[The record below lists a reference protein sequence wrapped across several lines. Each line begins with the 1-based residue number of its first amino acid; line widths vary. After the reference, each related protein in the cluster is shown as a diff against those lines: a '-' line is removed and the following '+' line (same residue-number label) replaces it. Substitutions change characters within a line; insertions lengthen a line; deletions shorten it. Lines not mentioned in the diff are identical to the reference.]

1 MANQTPTQ
9 VVLKSDAAKRKF
21 EEVLGKKTN
30 GFVGSLLSLVGSTNL
45 KNVDSN
51 SVMTAAMKAA
61 TLDLPIE
68 PSLGFAYVIPY
79 GREAQFQIGYKG
91 LIQLAIRSGQVTK
104 LNAGPVY
111 ENQFIKYDNLFEEL
125 EIDFTIP
132 KGTEIAGYFA
142 SMELINGFRKVI
154 YWDKEQVLAHGKRF
168 SKSFSRSS
176 SPWQTDFDAMA
187 TKTVLKAMLSTYAP
201 LSTEMQQAIVADNE
215 SATHKDV
222 TPDVTDDLVLEAVE
236 ETKTD
241 VIEEQGAP
249 EAPQEATKPET
260 YEELPCFKT
269 YEQTA
274 VLKNPTQ

>member
-1 MANQTPTQ
+1 MANLTPTQ
-9 VVLKSDAAKRKF
+9 TVLKSDAAKRKF

-111 ENQFIKYDNLFEEL
+111 ENQFIKYDSLFEEL
-125 EIDFTIP
+125 EIDFSKPQGLLIS
-132 KGTEIAGYFA
+132 GYFA
-142 SMELINGFRKVI
+142 SMELANGFRKII
-154 YWDKEQVLAHGKRF
+154 YWDREKVTAHGKRF
-168 SKSFSRSS
+168 SKSFNRSS

-215 SATHKDV
+215 SATPKDA
-222 TPDVTDDLVLEAVE
+222 TPVTDDLVLEAVE
-236 ETKTD
+236 DSKQ
-241 VIEEQGAP
+241 IEENEIINDQVASENYQEPQGEP
-249 EAPQEATKPET
+249 EVLDL
-260 YEELPCFKT
+260 EL
-269 YEQTA
+269 
-274 VLKNPTQ
+274 

>member
-1 MANQTPTQ
+1 MANLTPTQ
-9 VVLKSDAAKRKF
+9 TVLKSDAAKRKF

-125 EIDFTIP
+125 EIDFSKPQGI
-132 KGTEIAGYFA
+132 EIAGYFA
-142 SMELINGFRKVI
+142 SMELANGFRKII
-154 YWDKEQVLAHGKRF
+154 YWDKEKVTAHGKRF
-168 SKSFSRSS
+168 SKSFNRSS

-215 SATHKDV
+215 SATPKDA
-222 TPDVTDDLVLEAVE
+222 TPVTDDLVLEAVE
-236 ETKTD
+236 DSKQ
-241 VIEEQGAP
+241 IEENEIINVQVASENYQEPQGEP
-249 EAPQEATKPET
+249 EVLDL
-260 YEELPCFKT
+260 EL
-269 YEQTA
+269 
-274 VLKNPTQ
+274 

>member
-1 MANQTPTQ
+1 MANLTPTQ
-9 VVLKSDAAKRKF
+9 TVLKSDAAKRKF

-111 ENQFIKYDNLFEEL
+111 ENQFIKYDSLFE
-125 EIDFTIP
+125 
-132 KGTEIAGYFA
+132 
-142 SMELINGFRKVI
+142 
-154 YWDKEQVLAHGKRF
+154 
-168 SKSFSRSS
+168 
-176 SPWQTDFDAMA
+176 
-187 TKTVLKAMLSTYAP
+187 
-201 LSTEMQQAIVADNE
+201 
-215 SATHKDV
+215 
-222 TPDVTDDLVLEAVE
+222 
-236 ETKTD
+236 
-241 VIEEQGAP
+241 
-249 EAPQEATKPET
+249 
-260 YEELPCFKT
+260 
-269 YEQTA
+269 
-274 VLKNPTQ
+274 

>member
-222 TPDVTDDLVLEAVE
+222 TPDLTDDLVLEAVE
-236 ETKTD
+236 ETKPD
-241 VIEEQGAP
+241 VIEKQGVP
-249 EAPQEATKPET
+249 EAPQEAAEPET
-260 YEELPCFKT
+260 YEELP
-269 YEQTA
+269 
-274 VLKNPTQ
+274 LL